1 MSDNVAKLQQA
12 FASALGLVE
21 PVDYE
26 ALTYRETR
34 AWDSVAHMQ
43 LVAAIE
49 EAFDL
54 MLDTDD
60 VIGMSSWG
68 KAVEIVGKH
77 GVAL

>member
-12 FASALGLVE
+12 FVTALGLAE
-21 PVDYE
+21 PVVFE
-26 ALTYRETR
+26 TLTYRETQ

-49 EAFDL
+49 AAFDL

-60 VIGMSSWG
+60 VIGMSSYG
-68 KAVEIVGKH
+68 KACEIVTRH